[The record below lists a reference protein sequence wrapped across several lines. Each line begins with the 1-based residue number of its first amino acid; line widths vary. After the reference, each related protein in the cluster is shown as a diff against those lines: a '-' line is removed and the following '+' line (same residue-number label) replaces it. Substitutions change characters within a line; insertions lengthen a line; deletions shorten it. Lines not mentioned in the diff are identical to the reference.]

1 MMGKTPLTAWA
12 AMITDG
18 VLPIKGL
25 AVKAHGMIEI
35 LPELLHLWPLLA
47 CGEGRR
53 AGRELLAALWA
64 ANNPKKRIPRFLG
77 GAGAGGEGE

>member
-53 AGRELLAALWA
+53 AGRGLLAALWA
-64 ANNPKKRIPRFLG
+64 ANNPKKKNSPLPWGSG
-77 GAGAGGEGE
+77 GRG